1 MKQLGSGEPHSM
13 SLEPS
18 VFLKEKANLTDSGST
33 KSMPDVMGMRHTRE
47 VVGVKV
53 VRELGKYWI
62 DFRLWM

>member
-13 SLEPS
+13 SLVPS
-18 VFLKEKANLTDSGST
+18 VLRKVNANFTDSGST

-53 VRELGKYWI
+53 LRELGKYCT

>member
-1 MKQLGSGEPHSM
+1 M

-18 VFLKEKANLTDSGST
+18 VFLKVKANFTDSGST

-53 VRELGKYWI
+53 LRELGKYCT
-62 DFRLWM
+62 DFRDWM